1 MAAGDNPV
9 RRTAY
14 YEGRVQGVG
23 FRYTTNSIAQD
34 FRVVGQVRNLDDGRV
49 ELIAEG
55 QAAELARF
63 LNQVG
68 ETLGR
73 YIHGSKITESPATG
87 QFATFSIASH

>member
-1 MAAGDNPV
+1 MAAGDNSV

-14 YEGRVQGVG
+14 YDGRVQGVG
-23 FRYTTNSIAQD
+23 FRYTTNSIAHN
-34 FRVVGQVRNLDDGRV
+34 FRVIGQVRNLEDGRV

-55 QAAELARF
+55 EPGEVTRF
-63 LNQVG
+63 LNQVF

-73 YIHGSKITESPATG
+73 HIHGSKITESPATG